1 MPVLMTGKDHWE
13 LLARARAAETQTWF
27 LASAQTGTHAGGKK
41 ACWGHS
47 MVIDPWGHIAA
58 QCSDGVG
65 FTSARLDFDYTEK
78 VRASIPVA
86 NHHVIG

>member
-1 MPVLMTGKDHWE
+1 
-13 LLARARAAETQTWF
+13 
-27 LASAQTGTHAGGKK
+27 
-41 ACWGHS
+41 

-65 FTSARLDFDYTEK
+65 ITSARLDFEYTEK